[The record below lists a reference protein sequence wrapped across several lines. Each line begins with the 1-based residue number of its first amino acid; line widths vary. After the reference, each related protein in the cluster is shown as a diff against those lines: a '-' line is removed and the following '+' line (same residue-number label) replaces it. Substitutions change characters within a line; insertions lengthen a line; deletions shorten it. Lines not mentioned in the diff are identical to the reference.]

1 MLLLERDQQLL
12 SLTRWHEATATN
24 GGCVVLVTGEA
35 GIGKTAL
42 VREFVRHR
50 GTAIRA
56 LWGACD
62 PLSTPH
68 PLGPLRDVSRQVG
81 GALLEALT
89 QGTSRERIF
98 TAMLDELEHA
108 SAPVV
113 LVIEDVH
120 WADEAS
126 LDLFKYLG
134 RRIVRTS
141 AMLIVTYRDDEVD
154 ARHPLQIAI
163 GHLPAD
169 AVRRLPL
176 PSLSENAIVELAQT
190 LGRAAT
196 GLHAITGGNPF
207 YITEILAAP
216 PGEVPASV
224 RDAAIA
230 RTSRLSAPARS
241 VAELTA
247 LVPGH
252 AEAWLIREV
261 LQASEAAIDECRLS
275 GMTRDQDGS
284 LAFRHEISRR
294 AVQDSLPPAQARAL
308 HARILE
314 VLAAS
319 GRTDVTES
327 RLVHHAIGAHDVDAV
342 LKFAPLA
349 AERATGIGAHR
360 EAMAHYRAALAHQDH
375 LPPPVRARLLDGLG
389 FECFLTGRIEEA
401 IDVQMRALDIWRAN
415 GPVQRAGDALRW
427 LSRFNWFRGRGAEAE
442 RFALQAVAT
451 LEPLGTSTELAM
463 AYSAIS
469 QLAFLSAHYR
479 RAIEWGEKALAMART
494 LGNVEI
500 EAHALNNL
508 GGARMVEVGDAGWHE
523 LERSLQLSLQ
533 HGFQDHVA
541 RAYTN
546 LCTSAITRRDY
557 EVGRRYAEACLAY
570 CGDQEV
576 EVAEIYARAFCARLK
591 FEQGAWEEALTE
603 AEELLARPDIHVA
616 ARIPALVVVGRVR
629 VRRGDE
635 GADEPLDEARALAL
649 ETREPQRIVPVVA
662 ARAELAWLRGDLDAV
677 AREVRAGLDSA
688 VRWENPW
695 ALGELV
701 FWSSR
706 SSEPI
711 TVGEPIAAPHRA
723 HLSGDCVAAAEAW
736 RALGCRYEEADALA
750 DSGEEAHRRRALE
763 IFEELGARP
772 MARRLRKQL
781 QTEGLKGLK
790 RGANRATRS
799 NPAMLTTRE
808 LEVLTLVADN
818 LSNAA
823 IARRLFVSA
832 KTVDHHA
839 SAILA
844 KLGISSRRDA
854 AAAARKFGIDLGER
868 RRARARPGGE

>member
-1 MLLLERDQQLL
+1 MLLLERDQQLA
-12 SLTRWHEATATN
+12 SLTRWHEGTAAS
-24 GGCVVLVTGEA
+24 GGCIVLVTGEA

-42 VREFVRHR
+42 VREFVRRR
-50 GTAIRA
+50 GAAVRV
-56 LWGACD
+56 LWGSCD

-81 GALLEALT
+81 GALLQALSE
-89 QGTSRERIF
+89 GTSRERIF

-108 SAPVV
+108 GEPVV

-120 WADEAS
+120 WADDAS

-134 RRIVRTS
+134 RRIARTR

-169 AVRRLPL
+169 AVRRLRL
-176 PSLSENAIVELAQT
+176 TCLSEGAIAELAQT
-190 LGRAAT
+190 LGRTDA
-196 GLHAITGGNPF
+196 GLHAVTGGNPF
-207 YITEILAAP
+207 FVTEILAAP

-230 RTSRLSAPARS
+230 RTSRLSEPARR

-261 LQASEAAIDECRLS
+261 LQATEATIDECQLS

-294 AVQDSLPPAQARAL
+294 AVQDSLPPAQAAAL

-314 VLAAS
+314 VLASS
-319 GRTDVTES
+319 GRSDVTES
-327 RLVHHAIGAHDVDAV
+327 RLVHHAIGAHDVGAV

-349 AERATGIGAHR
+349 AERAAGIGAHR
-360 EAMAHYRAALAHQDH
+360 EAKAHYRAALNHEQH
-375 LPPPVRARLLDGLG
+375 LDPRVRARLLDCLSCEGLLIG
-389 FECFLTGRIEEA
+389 QVEEA
-401 IDVQMRALDIWRAN
+401 IEARIHALDIWRAN
-415 GPVQRAGDALRW
+415 GEWLRAGDDIRW
-427 LSRFNWFRGRGAEAE
+427 LSRFNWFRGRGRDAEQFAE
-442 RFALQAVAT
+442 QAVAT
-451 LEPLGTSTELAM
+451 LEPLGTSNELAM
-463 AYSAIS
+463 AYSNIA
-469 QLAFLSAHYR
+469 QLAMLSGYFE
-479 RAIEWGEKALAMART
+479 RAITWGEKAIAMARE

-500 EAHALNNL
+500 EAHAINNV
-508 GGARMVEVGDAGWHE
+508 GTARMCEVGDTGWRE
-523 LERSLQLSLQ
+523 IERSLQLSLQ
-533 HGFQDHVA
+533 HGFQDNVA

-546 LCTSAITRRDY
+546 LCTSAITHRDY
-557 EVGRRYAEACLAY
+557 IAGETHAEACLAY
-570 CGDQEV
+570 CSEYELELIETYV
-576 EVAEIYARAFCARLK
+576 RAFRARVK
-591 FEQGAWEEALTE
+591 FEQGAWDAAVSE
-603 AEELLARPDIHVA
+603 AEELIALPTISVA
-616 ARIPALVVVGRVR
+616 ARIPALVVLGRVR
-629 VRRGDE
+629 TRRGDD
-635 GADEPLDEARALAL
+635 GADEPLEEARALAR
-649 ETREPQRIVPVVA
+649 ETREPQRIVPVA
-662 ARAELAWLRGDLDAV
+662 AALAELAWLRGDFAAV
-677 AREVRAGLDSA
+677 AREVRSA
-688 VRWENPW
+688 LECAIRWENSW
-695 ALGELV
+695 ALGELA

-711 TVGEPIAAPHRA
+711 EITDPIAAPYQA
-723 HLSGDCVAAAEAW
+723 QMNGDCLGAAKAW
-736 RALGCRYEEADALA
+736 AALGCRYEEADALA
-750 DSGEEAHRRRALE
+750 DSCEEAPRRRALE

-781 QTEGLKGLK
+781 QTEGMKGLK

-808 LEVLTLVADN
+808 LEVLSLVADN

-854 AAAARKFGIDLGER
+854 AAAARRIGIDLGER
-868 RRARARPGGE
+868 RRAGARPGEE